1 MAKNQVLIQFNLS
14 AKNDPNNTL
23 VFWSSVL
30 ETDVEKVDTK
40 FLGSNFDDVSVNNDI
55 DLKTEFK
62 KFDEK
67 IGSKYQRRNPVFLS
81 IDCGHT
87 KGSPYQ
93 SACSFLENYYDAD
106 FLKKYAVFLQ
116 KIEKISNSCYSE
128 YDKLQIQRDVISEI
142 KKIIGLDILEH
153 GSLPGSIAIYRRLPR
168 FSLKYNFN
176 VEKGGRYIAYSFD
189 KEKDCSYL
197 LDLEIPDD
205 DGKILYKEIHNLEPD
220 QNINL
225 PGLEELENFGRTHFS
240 IYKKDP
246 TGRTSIVFEERGA
259 LIRSISIGLNVG
271 GGNHK
276 IIQNRFLSKK
286 KEEIALNDYSNF
298 VIDGKK
304 DVFDIELDYKKE
316 FFRLD

>member
-1 MAKNQVLIQFNLS
+1 MAKNQVLIQFILS
-14 AKNDPNNTL
+14 AKNDSSNTL
-23 VFWSSVL
+23 MFWSSVF

-40 FLGSNFDDVSVNNDI
+40 FLGSNFDDVSVTNDI

-67 IGSKYQRRNPVFLS
+67 IDSKYQRRNPVFLS

-153 GSLPGSIAIYRRLPR
+153 GSIPGSIAIYRRLPR

-176 VEKGGRYIAYSFD
+176 MEKNY
-189 KEKDCSYL
+189 
-197 LDLEIPDD
+197 
-205 DGKILYKEIHNLEPD
+205 
-220 QNINL
+220 
-225 PGLEELENFGRTHFS
+225 
-240 IYKKDP
+240 
-246 TGRTSIVFEERGA
+246 
-259 LIRSISIGLNVG
+259 
-271 GGNHK
+271 
-276 IIQNRFLSKK
+276 
-286 KEEIALNDYSNF
+286 
-298 VIDGKK
+298 
-304 DVFDIELDYKKE
+304 
-316 FFRLD
+316 